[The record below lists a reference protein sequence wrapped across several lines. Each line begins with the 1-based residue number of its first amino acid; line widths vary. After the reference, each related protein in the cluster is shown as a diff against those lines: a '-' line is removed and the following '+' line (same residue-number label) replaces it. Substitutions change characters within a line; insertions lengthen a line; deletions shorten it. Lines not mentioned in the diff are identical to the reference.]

1 MAVWVSKFGYA
12 RVKFTENAIFL
23 LMWEWQHPR
32 QNQDLHQE
40 DHVNQWEQRERKNN
54 RTVKFLKDVTAKKNQ
69 I

>member
-1 MAVWVSKFGYA
+1 
-12 RVKFTENAIFL
+12 
-23 LMWEWQHPR
+23 MWEWQHPR